1 MTKNFLL
8 AGLVL
13 LAASCS
19 NESELTV
26 VEKQSETAPVT
37 VRINDFSIT
46 QEDLPTTRAAQNP
59 VDYTAVGT
67 MTLAFY
73 DADGTEVYKA
83 TQLRGDGSTY
93 TTFGEFTANL
103 QVGTYTM
110 VALGYTYFDGD
121 AFTLTSPTQA
131 AYTSERPRETFTKVQ
146 TVTVTSAS
154 ALDLDVTLNRIS
166 SWLKIVSTDGR
177 PASATKIRTTFAK
190 GGKSFNPTTGL
201 ATTDA
206 GFNQTNNPST
216 AVGATIE
223 VNAVPFLSS
232 ATARP
237 FFVVPSSWQM
247 HPLQPSSS
255 RPPGSMTKP
264 STSNPRRN
272 DDATTVQYV
281 YSFLRSVC
289 VHLCTSRCSVCAPFC
304 PCLRPLPV
312 HFMHTPLPL
321 LLREG
326 H

>member
-46 QEDLPTTRAAQNP
+46 QEDLSTTRAAQNP

-154 ALDLDVTLNRIS
+154 ALDINVTLSRIS
-166 SWLKIVSTDGR
+166 SWLSIQSTDGR
-177 PASATKIRTTFAK
+177 PASATKVRTTFAK

-201 ATTDA
+201 ATTDT
-206 GFNQTNNPST
+206 GFSQTNNPST

-223 VNAVPFLSS
+223 VNAVPFLY
-232 ATARP
+232 TDEE
-237 FFVVPSSWQM
+237 
-247 HPLQPSSS
+247 
-255 RPPGSMTKP
+255 SMTVTIEALDASDNVLATRVVNNVPFKRNRKTILRGAIFTADA
-264 STSNPRRN
+264 SAAAFKLETSWL
-272 DDATTVQYV
+272 DDETVN
-281 YSFLRSVC
+281 F
-289 VHLCTSRCSVCAPFC
+289 
-304 PCLRPLPV
+304 
-312 HFMHTPLPL
+312 
-321 LLREG
+321 
-326 H
+326 